1 MTGRVSAP
9 KPPTSCAGCF
19 AWGVL
24 SGRFCSACYVF
35 RHDHP
40 GEAGCT
46 GCGRVLA
53 VKDGYCWLCWRQASA
68 ESDAAGGLPRGAVS
82 ILGAGRRLA
91 HHQLFFDRMK
101 LRRAE
106 GPPVRT
112 HDRRGRPRKP
122 PPSPTARP
130 ACLHTQLRLFDARR
144 DFTRVVERAGPEP
157 ANPWL
162 AWAHYLAF
170 RRGEARGWTRRVRL
184 GVQRGLVILL
194 SQHAEGDTIAYSEMF
209 PVLRALDIG
218 AERVAEVLEE
228 MGVLVDDRRPAFEG
242 WLERKLDGLAPGI
255 SREVEAWQ
263 RLLHDGGPRSRARD
277 RSTCWT
283 YLNSVRPALVLWSDH
298 YGYLREVTRGGGL
311 AVLATLH
318 GPRRINTLIG
328 LRSLFAACK
337 RNGTVFR
344 NPTSRIKVGERDHG
358 VIQPLRPAD
367 VADAIATATSP
378 AARLVALAAG
388 HAARPGAIRALQ
400 LDDIDIGNRRLVI
413 AGRIRPLDDLT
424 RQVLL
429 SWLDRRA
436 KRWPNTANTHLFI
449 NQQTA
454 METGAVSTV
463 WAKKALRGQTATL
476 ERLRVDR
483 QLEEALTHGPDP
495 LHLASVFGLDQKT
508 AIRYA
513 ASARQLLEAA
523 AEHGASTVHGSDEP
537 KG

>member
-1 MTGRVSAP
+1 MTGRVSHP
-9 KPPTSCAGCF
+9 KPATSCAGCF

-24 SGRFCSACYVF
+24 SGRFCSACWVF

-40 GEAGCT
+40 GEAACA

-53 VKDGYCWLCWRQASA
+53 VKDGSCRLCWRQASLEA
-68 ESDAAGGLPRGAVS
+68 IAVGGLPRGAVS
-82 ILGAGRRLA
+82 ALGPGRRLL

-106 GPPVRT
+106 GPVHT
-112 HDRRGRPRKP
+112 HDRRGRPCKP
-122 PPSPTARP
+122 PPAPTARP
-130 ACLHTQLRLFDARR
+130 ACLYTQLRLFDARR
-144 DFTRVVERAGPEP
+144 DFTCVTERVGAEP

-209 PVLRALDIG
+209 PALRALDIG

-228 MGVLVDDRRPAFEG
+228 MGVLVDDRRPSFEG

-255 SREVEAWQ
+255 SSEVEAWK
-263 RLLHDGGPRSRARD
+263 RVLHDGGPRIRARD
-277 RSTCWT
+277 RSTCWN
-283 YLNSVRPALVLWSDH
+283 YLNSVRPALVVWSGRYH
-298 YGYLREVTRGGGL
+298 HLREVTRDDVL
-311 AVLATLH
+311 AVLATLQ
-318 GPRRINTLIG
+318 GPRRSITLVG
-328 LRSLFAACK
+328 LRSLFATCTK
-337 RNGTVFR
+337 NGTVFR
-344 NPTSRIKVGERDHG
+344 NPTSRIKVGDRDHG
-358 VIQPLRPAD
+358 VIQPLSPAD
-367 VADAIATATSP
+367 VADAVATATSP
-378 AARLVALAAG
+378 AARLVVALAAV

-424 RQVLL
+424 RQLLL
-429 SWLDRRA
+429 SWLDHRA
-436 KRWPNTANTHLFI
+436 HLWPNTANPHLLI

-454 METGAVSTV
+454 METGAVSTF

-513 ASARQLLEAA
+513 ASARQLLVTAA
-523 AEHGASTVHGSDEP
+523 DQEGGP
-537 KG
+537 QGGP